1 MRYTSKFNLFYLI
14 KKKLIPKSLLSR
26 FILIIIIPSLIGQS
40 IALHLFYERHWYN
53 VSYHT
58 SSLLAS
64 EIESLLQ
71 QETVYQNKNQ
81 IKNYLNLSYI
91 LEPNKK
97 INTTTQNNSEELEIF
112 QKNLSKKINYLKIL
126 KSLLYLLI
134 NKFIIIIKSKF

>member
-1 MRYTSKFNLFYLI
+1 MRYTSKFSLFYLI

-40 IALHLFYERHWYN
+40 IAVHLFYERHWYN

-58 SSLLAS
+58 SALIVS

-81 IKNYLNLSYI
+81 IKTYLNLSYI

-97 INTTTQNNSEELEIF
+97 INKNPQNNSEELEIF
-112 QKNLSKKINYLKIL
+112 QKNLSKKINYKNEVFLDENGKI
-126 KSLLYLLI
+126 KT
-134 NKFIIIIKSKF
+134 

>member
-1 MRYTSKFNLFYLI
+1 MRYTSKFSLFYLI

-64 EIESLLQ
+64 EIESLLK
-71 QETVYQNKNQ
+71 QEAIHQNKNQ
-81 IKNYLNLSYI
+81 IKTYLNLSYI
-91 LEPNKK
+91 VVPNKK
-97 INTTTQNNSEELEIF
+97 IEKNNNIRELE
-112 QKNLSKKINYLKIL
+112 S
-126 KSLLYLLI
+126 
-134 NKFIIIIKSKF
+134 